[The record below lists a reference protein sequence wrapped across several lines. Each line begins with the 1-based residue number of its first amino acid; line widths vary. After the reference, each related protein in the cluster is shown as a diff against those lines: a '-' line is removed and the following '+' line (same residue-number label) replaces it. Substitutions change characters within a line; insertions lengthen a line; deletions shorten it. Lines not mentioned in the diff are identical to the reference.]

1 MKFSIIIPVYNIEQY
16 LSNCIESILKQ
27 SFKEYELILINDG
40 STDSSGDICDKYAKN
55 NKCIKVIHQAN
66 GGAAVARNAGIKV
79 AKNDYIFFIDSDD
92 FIDNKNA
99 FNIIHER
106 LKQTKAEVLNFNF
119 KKYYDVR
126 KQERYFNI
134 DENMP
139 LEYLVNKREFEFLYK
154 NDLYI
159 AAPWNKVIKREMFN
173 KYDLKFVEGIYSED
187 IEWCARLAIYAQ
199 SFDFIKEDFYCYR
212 QIPTSV
218 SKSISNKNLKDLKD
232 SIVLCYEKSK
242 ELNTSFKKF
251 YLNYVSYQYAT
262 FFVCQAK
269 VKLDKKNKL
278 YIDQMKKYL
287 FLLSYGKQKKVKVL
301 YILSKIIGYKNLC
314 RLMRIFYGV
323 K

>member
-1 MKFSIIIPVYNIEQY
+1 MLSIIIPIFNAEKF
-16 LSNCIESILKQ
+16 LKKCIDSILEQ
-27 SFKEYELILINDG
+27 TYTEYELILVDDG
-40 STDSSGDICDKYAKN
+40 STDSSGNICDKYAEN
-55 NKCIKVIHQAN
+55 NQCIKVIHQVN
-66 GGAAVARNAGIKV
+66 SGAAAARNAGIKV

-92 FIDNKNA
+92 FIDKKNA

-106 LKQTKAEVLNFNF
+106 LKQTKAGVLNFNF

-126 KQERYFNI
+126 KQKRYFNI

-139 LEYLVNKREFEFLYK
+139 LEYLVNKKEFEFLYK

-159 AAPWNKVIKREMFN
+159 ASPWNKVVKREIFN

-199 SFDFIKEDFYCYR
+199 SFDFINEDFYCYR

-232 SIVLCYEKSK
+232 SIVLCYKKSK
-242 ELNTSFKKF
+242 ELNTGFKIF
-251 YLNYVSYQYAT
+251 YLNYVAYQYAT

-269 VKLDKKNKL
+269 VKLDQENKI

-287 FLLSYGKQKKVKVL
+287 FLLRYGKQKKVKAL